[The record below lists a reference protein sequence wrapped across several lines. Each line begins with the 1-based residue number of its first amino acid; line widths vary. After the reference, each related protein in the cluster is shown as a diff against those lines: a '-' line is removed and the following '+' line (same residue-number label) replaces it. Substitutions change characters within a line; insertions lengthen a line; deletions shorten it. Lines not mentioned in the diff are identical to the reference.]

1 MAAPNKQGLDYFK
14 YYPGLLRDRKLRP
27 VRVKYGAMGVLCYLA
42 LLELVYNDKGYYVIY
57 DDDLIWDIMEV
68 LQGAHCPR
76 EAAVRDVVAALVAS
90 GLFDAAHFERQI
102 LTSRRIQLEYYTATV
117 LRKAVKVDFSIWLLS
132 EEEMAEISERSSI
145 LCQFRALNH
154 VNEVINPINDAINP
168 VNSELTLHSNSY
180 STVTVTDTVTGTGNA
195 PPSADAVPAPA
206 ADQTAKPSLPDLPKG
221 WVKSLPIMLTPHA
234 QKELAGFLAQGLT
247 KELVEWAARE
257 TAERKASWPYM
268 KSILEN
274 KLQLGIRDV
283 SQLPGRKKKA
293 AGSGFEAS
301 YDIAEFEAQGFTLPE
316 M

>member
-14 YYPGLLRDRKLRP
+14 HYPGLLRDRKLRS
-27 VRVKYGAMGVLCYLA
+27 VRAKYGAMGVLCYLA
-42 LLELVYNDKGYYVIY
+42 LLELIYNDKGYYVRY

-76 EAAVRDVVAALVAS
+76 EETVRDVVAALVAS

-117 LRKAVKVDFSIWLLS
+117 LRKAVKVDFSIWLLT
-132 EEEMAEISERSSI
+132 ENEMAEISERSSI

-154 VNEVINPINDAINP
+154 VNEVINPVNDAINP
-168 VNSELTLHSNSY
+168 VNSELTQHSNSY
-180 STVTVTDTVTGTGNA
+180 STVTVTDTVTGTGTGNA
-195 PPSADAVPAPA
+195 PPSADAAPAPPPPEWI
-206 ADQTAKPSLPDLPKG
+206 DK
-221 WVKSLPIMLTPHA
+221 LPIMLTAHA
-234 QKELAGFLAQGLT
+234 QKELAGYLAQGLT
-247 KELVEWAARE
+247 KDLVEWAAGV
-257 TAERKASWPYM
+257 TAEKKAGWRYM

>member
-27 VRVKYGAMGVLCYLA
+27 VRAKYGAMGVLCYLA
-42 LLELVYNDKGYYVIY
+42 LLELIYNDKGYYVRY

-76 EAAVRDVVAALVAS
+76 EETVRDVVAALVAS

-145 LCQFRALNH
+145 LYQFRALNS
-154 VNEVINPINDAINP
+154 VNEVINPVNSVINP
-168 VNSELTLHSNSY
+168 VNSELTQHSNSY
-180 STVTVTDTVTGTGNA
+180 STVTDTVTFTGTGNA
-195 PPSADAVPAPA
+195 PPSA
-206 ADQTAKPSLPDLPKG
+206 PDPPPPEWIDK
-221 WVKSLPIMLTPHA
+221 LPIMLTAHA
-234 QKELAGFLAQGLT
+234 KKELSGYLAQGLT
-247 KELVEWAARE
+247 RELIEWAAGE
-257 TAERKASWPYM
+257 TAERKAGWCYM

-301 YDIAEFEAQGFTLPE
+301 YDITEFEAQGFSLPE